1 MRAIGLPHAACGEMA
16 RMRRSDDGSIRRASE
31 YGDGCTSVLA
41 SRSRLL
47 ACRRWSLD
55 TRARIWTARTLWVFA
70 ILPWELGAWVCVSV
84 LGSAYCNYRERL
96 TVSSHASSTCGTMTH
111 E

>member
-70 ILPWELGAWVCVSV
+70 NPALGAGCLGLCLCPWLCV
-84 LGSAYCNYRERL
+84 LQL
-96 TVSSHASSTCGTMTH
+96 
-111 E
+111 

>member
-70 ILPWELGAWVCVSV
+70 ILPWVLGAWVCVSV